1 MMKIIHDPSIDFIV
15 VNPSEKGVYLPEIHL
30 VHGDHVRLG
39 GIPPMDPIFADDTV
53 EPVRKGAPAISTDIF
68 DGMGDHD
75 SEIHRM

>member
-15 VNPSEKGVYLPEIHL
+15 VNPSEKGVPLPEIHL

-39 GIPPMDPIFADDTV
+39 GIPPCDPIFVDDTA
-53 EPVRKGAPAISTDIF
+53 ELVRKGAPAIGTDIF
-68 DGMGDHD
+68 DGTGDHD